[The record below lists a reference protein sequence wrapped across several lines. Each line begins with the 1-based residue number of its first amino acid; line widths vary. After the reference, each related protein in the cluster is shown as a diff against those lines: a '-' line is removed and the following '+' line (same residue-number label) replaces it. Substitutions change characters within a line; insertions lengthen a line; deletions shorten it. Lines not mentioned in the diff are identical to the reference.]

1 MIGNLKNKDLVKLQY
16 SIFDTDPIIDIEL
29 STFCNLKC
37 VMCPRKKMTRKK
49 GLMDKEI
56 FNKVINFLPKNS
68 RIMFS
73 GLGEPLLNPNMIQY
87 INQLKKKKMIVALTT
102 NGILLTRRIIKA
114 LVNSRIDL
122 LQISFN
128 GIEKK
133 TYESIMNG
141 AKFSIIK
148 RKFSHIKS
156 LKKELD
162 VKIAVVEQ
170 NLNKNELEGIKIFA
184 QKNGFNIIINKI
196 HSRGGVL
203 NIFKPK
209 SIPFNACGSFCKVMY
224 ISWDGSIYS
233 CSNDFNGNNIIGH
246 VSSNSFNSIIKI
258 KKEIVKNENWFETC
272 YYCND
277 EYRYLFLNNPR
288 LFE

>member
-1 MIGNLKNKDLVKLQY
+1 
-16 SIFDTDPIIDIEL
+16 
-29 STFCNLKC
+29 
-37 VMCPRKKMTRKK
+37 
-49 GLMDKEI
+49 MDKEI

-73 GLGEPLLNPNMIQY
+73 GLGEPFLNPNVIQY
-87 INQLKKKKMIVALTT
+87 IKQLKKKKMIVALTT
-102 NGILLTRRIIKA
+102 NGTLLTRRIIKA
-114 LVNSRIDL
+114 LVNLRIDL

-148 RKFSHIKS
+148 RNLSHLKS

-162 VKIAVVEQ
+162 VKIAVVKQ
-170 NLNKNELEGIKIFA
+170 NLNKNEIEGIKKFA
-184 QKNGFNIIINKI
+184 QQNGFNIIINKI

-203 NIFKPK
+203 NNYKPQ
-209 SIPFNACGSFCKVMY
+209 SIPFNVCGSFCKVIY
-224 ISWDGSIYS
+224 ISWDGSIFS
-233 CSNDFNGNNIIGH
+233 CSNDFNGNNIIGDI
-246 VSSNSFNSIIKI
+246 STNSFEKIINF
-258 KKEIVKNENWFETC
+258 KKEIIMNEKWFESC
-272 YYCND
+272 KFCND
-277 EYRYLFLNNPR
+277 QYRYLFLNNPK